1 MVLTDLLF
9 FDNLALFYLLRD
21 TPPNVLARVFVRADA
36 RLSGALLGLMTPEQ
50 REAIHY
56 LMAKEND
63 DNEKVFAEANRALL
77 ILADDLMRKGLVIK
91 EGRYYYGKPVEK
103 KLPAEA

>member
-1 MVLTDLLF
+1 MILTDLLS

-21 TPPNVLARVFVRADA
+21 TPPNILARVFVRSDA
-36 RLSGALLGLMTPEQ
+36 RLSGALLGLMTPKQ

-63 DNEKVFAEANRALL
+63 GDEKTFADAVDALL
-77 ILADDLMRKGLVIK
+77 ILADDLIRKGLVVK
-91 EGRYYYGKPVEK
+91 EGRYYYGKPAEEK
-103 KLPAEA
+103 AH

>member
-21 TPPNVLARVFVRADA
+21 TPPAVLARVFLRADP
-36 RLSGALLGLMTPEQ
+36 RLSGALLGLMTAAQ

-63 DNEKVFAEANRALL
+63 GDEKTFADAHNALL
-77 ILADDLMRKGLVIK
+77 LLAGDLIRKGLVVR
-91 EGRYYYGKPVEK
+91 EGRYYYGKPASESQ
-103 KLPAEA
+103 A

>member
-1 MVLTDLLF
+1 MILTDLLS

-36 RLSGALLGLMTPEQ
+36 RLSGALLGLMTPKQ

-63 DNEKVFAEANRALL
+63 GDEKLFAEANSALL

-91 EGRYYYGKPVEK
+91 EGRYYYGKPVEEK
-103 KLPAEA
+103 APAEA

>member
-50 REAIHY
+50 RKSIHY

-77 ILADDLMRKGLVIK
+77 ILADDLIRKGLVIK